1 MVHLKRDLHRIV
13 SKFGSVVSRKKT
25 DDTDASLEGSH
36 LARVLGFGDLTLL
49 GVGSTLGVGVYVLA
63 GSVARTDAGPAVTL
77 SFLVAAI
84 ASSLAGLCYAEFAA
98 RVPKA
103 GSAYVY
109 SYVTVGEL
117 AAFVI
122 GWNLILEYVIGTASV
137 ARAFSA
143 YLDQMFGKVI
153 ASTLTE
159 VMPLHVDFLSPYPDF
174 LSLGIV
180 LLLTGFFPI
189 FIFQY
194 NSYFNI
200 KFVHIVLLAY
210 GVKESALLNNIFTA
224 LNLLTVVTVII
235 AGLFKVDSYNWAIPK
250 SAIPAKDKGGEGGF
264 MPYGISG
271 VMAGAAKCFF
281 GFVGFDCVATTGEEA
296 KNPQKHIP
304 LAIIFSMLIIF
315 SSYFG
320 ISTVLTMMIPYFEQ
334 DLDAP
339 LVSAFEITG
348 MPVISKI
355 VSIGAI
361 FALCTSLLGCMF
373 PAPRLLYS
381 MGKDKTLW
389 NFLAIISYRTQTPLR
404 ATFVAGGITGIMA
417 ALFNLEQL
425 IDMMSI
431 GTLLAYTIVALCV
444 LLLRYRDPKPALY
457 EPSTHNT
464 DEISWSHS
472 MSNLVNRRGMTTPD
486 KTTTAVS
493 EAATIS
499 FIVLTFITTLLIVNF
514 EDEIGKGNMGPV
526 YIILCF
532 VVLLCLPVIIIAFQ
546 PQDNPSLFF
555 KVPLIPLLPCISIF
569 INMYLM
575 MKLDMHTWI
584 RFGVWLILGGLIYIF
599 YSIPNSVE
607 GNKEKLA
614 KQMENIRK

>member
-361 FALCTSLLGCMF
+361 FALCTSMLGCIF
-373 PAPRLLYS
+373 PLPRILYS
-381 MGKDKTLW
+381 MANDGILPQFFCHVHRGSPLLATLSSGV
-389 NFLAIISYRTQTPLR
+389 FA
-404 ATFVAGGITGIMA
+404 GIMA